1 MKPPTG
7 TKYGRTC
14 FSRHFFLKMTLAAW
28 RAAASSCAK
37 MPPHLAPWPW
47 QTVENFFDLG
57 FLVKDGRVALTADE
71 RGAYVVPSKPP
82 LADAYEKG
90 LLKTQNILKLDYA
103 TYRQLVAR
111 WCGEGAPYLAS
122 RGS

>member
-1 MKPPTG
+1 MIQTRSEEEQGPLNAFRLLLHPSS
-7 TKYGRTC
+7 
-14 FSRHFFLKMTLAAW
+14 FS
-28 RAAASSCAK
+28 
-37 MPPHLAPWPW
+37 

>member
-1 MKPPTG
+1 MAPGWGSLGAPH
-7 TKYGRTC
+7 TC
-14 FSRHFFLKMTLAAW
+14 
-28 RAAASSCAK
+28 AS
-37 MPPHLAPWPW
+37 LTRAPWPW